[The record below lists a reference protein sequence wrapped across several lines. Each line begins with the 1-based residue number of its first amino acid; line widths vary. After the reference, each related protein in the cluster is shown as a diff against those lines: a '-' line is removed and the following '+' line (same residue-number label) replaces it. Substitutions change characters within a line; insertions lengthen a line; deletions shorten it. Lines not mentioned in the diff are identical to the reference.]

1 MNNPVASEQSR
12 LREKARLV
20 RVWYNIDRRFDAV
33 VLLPFIGCGTCR
45 QLRNIMLIL
54 FFYLFKRDNC
64 AHLNHQLKAHLF
76 DQCCDA

>member
-33 VLLPFIGCGTCR
+33 VLLPFIGCGTCC
-45 QLRNIMLIL
+45 QLHY
-54 FFYLFKRDNC
+54 FDNYV
-64 AHLNHQLKAHLF
+64 HLNHQLKAHTF
-76 DQCCDA
+76 DRGCDA